1 MLLNVDTWFGRKRQ
15 CLQNTLP
22 KDSKETKAEVEDID
36 TCERYSCAL
45 QLEKTKFNLLLS
57 HISWERERLFNRLAV
72 TKRLE
77 NEKTIYMDATRLSS
91 ICTTAKYLLILH
103 GHATVRLSTGWLASK
118 FWDSLVLQ
126 RRTGQFCMK
135 ITQITQL
142 QNARIPHLW
151 CPLFKSEFI
160 DSSVLKRH
168 ARNRP
173 LPPSQIVKIPSYV
186 EHWLFYTVIR
196 QTTIM

>member
-45 QLEKTKFNLLLS
+45 QHEKTKFNLLLS

-103 GHATVRLSTGWLASK
+103 KWWKKLSIFLNWSQRYLYNGKLKMRMRKLIS
-118 FWDSLVLQ
+118 FWQV
-126 RRTGQFCMK
+126 
-135 ITQITQL
+135 
-142 QNARIPHLW
+142 A
-151 CPLFKSEFI
+151 KSMI
-160 DSSVLKRH
+160 SDQVNCSVIVWV
-168 ARNRP
+168 A
-173 LPPSQIVKIPSYV
+173 SQIVSYC
-186 EHWLFYTVIR
+186 
-196 QTTIM
+196 